1 MIRWEGAFED
11 EPESGYQMFCI

>member
-11 EPESGYQMFCI
+11 EP